1 MWTAIGLI
9 FGFIFLVSLIVF
21 LSKKY
26 GQTITDAEMK
36 KYELERM
43 VKEQNRANK
52 IIDSVRNMSYD
63 ECLNRLQ
70 NRKRK

>member
-63 ECLNRLQ
+63 ECLDRLQ

>member
-70 NRKRK
+70 NRNRK